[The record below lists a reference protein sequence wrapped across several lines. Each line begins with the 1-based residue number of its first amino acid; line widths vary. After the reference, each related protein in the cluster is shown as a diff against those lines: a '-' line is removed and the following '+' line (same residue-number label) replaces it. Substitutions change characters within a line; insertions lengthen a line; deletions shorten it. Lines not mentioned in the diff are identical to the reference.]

1 MIASAEELKNAL
13 EKWAKKLDDPE
24 IAEEFEDFNKTM
36 QFMFPD
42 IDYKLKLVFQDM
54 KARVEEGFNENAEM
68 SLEVNSDMFLGICT
82 GEIDP
87 MEAFMDGTL
96 KPKGTM
102 SDLERLEIFMDEF
115 D

>member
-1 MIASAEELKNAL
+1 MATAEELKEAL

-24 IAEEFEDFNKTM
+24 IAEEFEDFEKTM
-36 QFMFPD
+36 QFIFPD
-42 IDYKLKLVFQDM
+42 IDYKVMLIFQDK
-54 KARVEEGFNENAEM
+54 KAKVEDGFNENAEM
-68 SLEVNSDMFLGICT
+68 SLEVESDLFLGIST
-82 GEIDP
+82 GDVDP

-102 SDLERLEIFMDEF
+102 SDLERLEIFMDY

>member
-1 MIASAEELKNAL
+1 MASAEDLKQAL

-36 QFMFPD
+36 QFIFPD
-42 IDYKLKLVFQDM
+42 IDYKVQLIFQD
-54 KARVEEGFNENAEM
+54 KNARLEDGFNDNAEM
-68 SLEVNSDMFLGICT
+68 SLEVDSNLFLGILT

-102 SDLERLEIFMDEF
+102 SDLERLEIFLDEF

>member
-1 MIASAEELKNAL
+1 MTTAEELKQAL
-13 EKWAKKLDDPE
+13 EKWAKKLEDPE

-36 QFMFPD
+36 QFKFPD
-42 IDYKLKLVFQDM
+42 IDYKVKLIFHDK
-54 KARVEEGFNENAEM
+54 KARVEDGFDENAEM
-68 SLEVNSDMFLGICT
+68 SLEVNSDLFLGIST

-87 MEAFMDGTL
+87 MEAFMEGTL

-102 SDLERLEIFMDEF
+102 RDLERLEIFMDEL

>member
-1 MIASAEELKNAL
+1 MAKSEELKKAL

-36 QFMFPD
+36 QFIFPD
-42 IDYKLKLVFQDM
+42 IDYKVKLIFQNK
-54 KARVEEGFNENAEM
+54 KARVEEGFDEDAEM
-68 SLEVNSDMFLGICT
+68 SLKVESNLFLGIST
-82 GEIDP
+82 GKVDP
-87 MEAFMDGTL
+87 MEAFMDGQL

-102 SDLERLEIFMDEF
+102 SDLETLEIFMDDF

>member
-1 MIASAEELKNAL
+1 MATAEELKYAL
-13 EKWAKKLDDPE
+13 EKWAKKLDNPE

-36 QFMFPD
+36 QFIFPD
-42 IDYKLKLVFQDM
+42 IDYKVRLIFQDK

-68 SLEVNSDMFLGICT
+68 NLEIESDLFLGIST

-102 SDLERLEIFMDEF
+102 SDLERLEIFLDEF

>member
-1 MIASAEELKNAL
+1 MATAEELKQAL
-13 EKWAKKLDDPE
+13 KKWARKLDDPE

-36 QFMFPD
+36 QFIFPD
-42 IDYKLKLVFQDM
+42 IDYKVQLIFQDK
-54 KARVEEGFNENAEM
+54 KARVEDSFNEDAEM
-68 SLEVNSDMFLGICT
+68 SLEVSSDLFLGIST

-87 MEAFMDGTL
+87 MEAFMEGTL

-102 SDLERLEIFMDEF
+102 RDLERLEVFIDEL

>member
-1 MIASAEELKNAL
+1 MAKAEELKNAL
-13 EKWAKKLDDPE
+13 ENWAKKLDDPE

-36 QFMFPD
+36 QFIFPD
-42 IDYKLKLVFQDM
+42 IDYKIQLIFQDK
-54 KARVEEGFNENAEM
+54 KARVEDGLNENAEM
-68 SLEVNSDMFLGICT
+68 SLEVESDLFLGIST
-82 GEIDP
+82 GEVDP

-102 SDLERLEIFMDEF
+102 SDLERLEIFMDY

>member
-1 MIASAEELKNAL
+1 MANAEDLKNSL
-13 EKWAKKLDDPE
+13 ENWAKKLEDPE

-36 QFMFPD
+36 QFIFPD
-42 IDYKLKLVFQDM
+42 INYNLQLIFENK

-68 SLEVNSDMFLGICT
+68 SLEVESNLFLGIST

-102 SDLERLEIFMDEF
+102 SDLERLEIFMDDF

>member
-1 MIASAEELKNAL
+1 MATAEELKLAL
-13 EKWAKKLDDPE
+13 ESWAKKLDDPD

-36 QFMFPD
+36 QFIFPD
-42 IDYKLKLVFQDM
+42 INYKVQLIFDKK
-54 KARVEEGFNENAEM
+54 KARVEEGYNENAEM
-68 SLEVNSDMFLGICT
+68 SLEVESDLFLGIST

-102 SDLERLEIFMDEF
+102 SDLERLEIFMDDF

>member
-1 MIASAEELKNAL
+1 MASAEELKNAL

-36 QFMFPD
+36 QFIFPD

-54 KARVEEGFNENAEM
+54 KARVEEGFNENTEM
-68 SLEVNSDMFLGICT
+68 SLEINSDMFLGICT

>member
-1 MIASAEELKNAL
+1 MASAEELKNAL
-13 EKWAKKLDDPE
+13 EKWASKLEDPE

-36 QFMFPD
+36 QFIFPD
-42 IDYKLKLVFQDM
+42 IDYKCQLIFEDK

-68 SLEVNSDMFLGICT
+68 SLEVESDLFLGIAT
-82 GEIDP
+82 GEVDP
-87 MEAFMDGTL
+87 MEAFMEGTL

-102 SDLERLEIFMDEF
+102 SDLERLELFMDEF

>member
-1 MIASAEELKNAL
+1 MASAEELKQAL

-24 IAEEFEDFNKTM
+24 IAEEFEDFNKSM
-36 QFMFPD
+36 QFIFPD
-42 IDYKLKLVFQDM
+42 IDYKVQLIFQDK
-54 KARVEEGFNENAEM
+54 KARVEDGFNDNAEM
-68 SLEVNSDMFLGICT
+68 SLEVGSNLFLGIST
-82 GEIDP
+82 GEVDP

-102 SDLERLEIFMDEF
+102 SDLERLEVFLDEF

>member
-1 MIASAEELKNAL
+1 MATPEELKQSL
-13 EKWAKKLDDPE
+13 EGWAKKLDNPE
-24 IAEEFEDFNKTM
+24 IADEFEDFNKTM
-36 QFMFPD
+36 QFIFPD
-42 IDYKLKLVFQDM
+42 INYKLQLIIKDK

-68 SLEVNSDMFLGICT
+68 SLEVESDLFLGIST

-102 SDLERLEIFMDEF
+102 SDLERLEVFMD
-115 D
+115 DYD

>member
-1 MIASAEELKNAL
+1 MATAEELKQAL
-13 EKWAKKLDDPE
+13 EKWARKLEDPE

-36 QFMFPD
+36 QFIFPD
-42 IDYKLKLVFQDM
+42 IDYKVQLIFKD
-54 KARVEEGFNENAEM
+54 KNARVEVGFNDNAEM
-68 SLEVNSDMFLGICT
+68 SLEVESDLFLGIST

-102 SDLERLEIFMDEF
+102 SDLERLEIFMDEIE
-115 D
+115 

>member
-1 MIASAEELKNAL
+1 MATAEELKLAL
-13 EKWAKKLDDPE
+13 ESWAKKLEEPE
-24 IAEEFEDFNKTM
+24 IAEEFEDFDKTM
-36 QFMFPD
+36 QFIFPD
-42 IDYKLKLVFQDM
+42 VNYKVQLIFENK

-68 SLEVNSDMFLGICT
+68 SLEVESDLFLSIST

-87 MEAFMDGTL
+87 MAAFMDGTL

-102 SDLERLEIFMDEF
+102 SDLERLEIFMDDF